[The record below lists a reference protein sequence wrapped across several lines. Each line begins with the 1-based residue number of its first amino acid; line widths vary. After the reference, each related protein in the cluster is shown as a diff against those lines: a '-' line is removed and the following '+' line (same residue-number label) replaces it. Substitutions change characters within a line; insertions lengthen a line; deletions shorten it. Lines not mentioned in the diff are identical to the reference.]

1 MTGLLSLA
9 KLGAWVVVGCGECA
23 GGTNANW
30 CLLYLSGIEVMSEV
44 GYWMGI
50 GGWRLWG
57 IARMQVRTLP
67 LRVGLAG
74 VEPRKIHQE

>member
-30 CLLYLSGIEVMSEV
+30 CLCLSGIEVMSDV

-50 GGWRLWG
+50 GG
-57 IARMQVRTLP
+57 
-67 LRVGLAG
+67 
-74 VEPRKIHQE
+74 